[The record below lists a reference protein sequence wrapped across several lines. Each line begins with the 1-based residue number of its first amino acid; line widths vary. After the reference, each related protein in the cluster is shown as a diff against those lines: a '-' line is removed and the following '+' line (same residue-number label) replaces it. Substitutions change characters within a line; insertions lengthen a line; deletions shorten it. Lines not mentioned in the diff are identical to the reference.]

1 MEGRDL
7 EKLSL
12 EELEEKVEKIGVF
25 ARVSPEH
32 KVKIVKALQN
42 RGHIVAMTG
51 DGVNDA
57 PALKNAEIGCAMGIT
72 GTDVSKEAADLIITD
87 DNFATIVNAVEEGRR
102 IYDNIVKSIQ
112 YLLSSNI
119 GEIIVILL
127 SILGAG
133 LIAKM
138 TGIGHVAEL
147 TPLLPIHIL
156 WINLVT
162 DSLPALALAEDE
174 GAKNIMKRKPNRS
187 SSVFTKDVV
196 TAITY
201 QGILIGI
208 LTFISFIMGIYMT
221 QGEWSLKL
229 SVGQTMAFLT
239 LTFSELFHVFNVR
252 SNKDSLFY
260 KGMFKNKLLLFSVIF
275 NIFLTLGVIF
285 ITPVREMFK
294 LSMMTKEQILIIFG
308 LSLIPNVV
316 TETVKFVKKNIRD
329 RK

>member
-1 MEGRDL
+1 
-7 EKLSL
+7 
-12 EELEEKVEKIGVF
+12 
-25 ARVSPEH
+25 
-32 KVKIVKALQN
+32 
-42 RGHIVAMTG
+42 
-51 DGVNDA
+51 
-57 PALKNAEIGCAMGIT
+57 
-72 GTDVSKEAADLIITD
+72 
-87 DNFATIVNAVEEGRR
+87 
-102 IYDNIVKSIQ
+102 
-112 YLLSSNI
+112 
-119 GEIIVILL
+119 
-127 SILGAG
+127 
-133 LIAKM
+133 
-138 TGIGHVAEL
+138 
-147 TPLLPIHIL
+147 
-156 WINLVT
+156 
-162 DSLPALALAEDE
+162 
-174 GAKNIMKRKPNRS
+174 MKRKPNRS

-208 LTFISFIMGIYMT
+208 LTFISFMMGIYMT